1 MLGFNATFGR
11 IPQDAAL
18 SLVSLGVEIHRF
30 FRKYVKNPLIW
41 AQKADLVIDALRQ
54 FLY

>member
-1 MLGFNATFGR
+1 MLGCNATFGR

-18 SLVSLGVEIHRF
+18 SLVSWGVDIHRF
-30 FRKYVKNPLIW
+30 LRKYSKKPLIW
-41 AQKADLVIDALRQ
+41 PQKADLVIDALRQ